1 MLIYATASLKG
12 GVGKTTDAI
21 FVAQAYV
28 VINGFKVLLI
38 DLDPNNN
45 LTDYYLRNDSV
56 ENINSRN
63 IGHVLEGSLSLSDV
77 IRKTEFGID
86 IVPANIRLARI
97 ARDVSSDPSAILRFQ
112 SALKK
117 LDYDL
122 VILDTPPYLSFTLT
136 LGIYVADKILVP
148 VSLNRWSLQGH
159 DEVYAEIERITQ
171 DNPKPIL
178 NIPSKIS
185 KADAGKATYLEKYT
199 FTKSFIQNLKEVEMA
214 AMNGVPLNKDGASW
228 KQFSELAK
236 EIL

>member
-159 DEVYAEIERITQ
+159 DEV
-171 DNPKPIL
+171 
-178 NIPSKIS
+178 
-185 KADAGKATYLEKYT
+185 
-199 FTKSFIQNLKEVEMA
+199 
-214 AMNGVPLNKDGASW
+214 
-228 KQFSELAK
+228 
-236 EIL
+236 